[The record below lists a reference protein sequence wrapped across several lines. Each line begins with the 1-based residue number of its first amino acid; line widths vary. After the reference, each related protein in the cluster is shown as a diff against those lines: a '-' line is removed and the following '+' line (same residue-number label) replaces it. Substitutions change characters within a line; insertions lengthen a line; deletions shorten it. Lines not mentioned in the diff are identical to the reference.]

1 MIQDPEAPSE
11 KLLQISGFQCSQ
23 LLNKDESLSH
33 ELHRIKKKSV
43 RDMGVG
49 DSSGGRWRGREV
61 DWLVEITQPDVEGA
75 GLQT

>member
-33 ELHRIKKKSV
+33 ELHRIKKKV
-43 RDMGVG
+43 
-49 DSSGGRWRGREV
+49 SGIWESGTHPEADG
-61 DWLVEITQPDVEGA
+61 GA
-75 GLQT
+75 EKWIGLLKSPNQM